1 MTRRRALLASAV
13 FVLVGPLLEM
23 VVGPALLTSGFERGD
38 GPPAA
43 LRVPGALLIAGGVA
57 LVAAAMWQF
66 ATEGLGTPSPAL
78 PARKLVT
85 GGVYRHLR
93 HPMYVGTT
101 AVIVG
106 EALLLRRPVLL
117 LAAAAYALTFA
128 IVVRVHEE
136 PRLRERFPR

>member
-1 MTRRRALLASAV
+1 VSLRGALAASAV

-23 VVGPALLTSGFERGD
+23 VVGPALLTSGFESGD
-38 GPPAA
+38 GLPAV

-66 ATEGLGTPSPAL
+66 ATEGRGTPSPAM
-78 PARKLVT
+78 PAQRLVT
-85 GGVYRHLR
+85 GGVYRRLS
-93 HPMYVGTT
+93 HPIYVGTT

-117 LAAAAYALTFA
+117 LAAAAYAVTFA
-128 IVVRVHEE
+128 IVVRVHEG
-136 PRLRERFPR
+136 PKLRERFGR